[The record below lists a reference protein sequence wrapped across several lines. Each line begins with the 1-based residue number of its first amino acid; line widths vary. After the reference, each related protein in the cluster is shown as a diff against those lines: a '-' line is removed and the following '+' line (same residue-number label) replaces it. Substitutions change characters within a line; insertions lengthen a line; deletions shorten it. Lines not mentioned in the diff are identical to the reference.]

1 MHRYVSISGLLVCL
15 VACRGPGED
24 VTAVRIATAERFFRG
39 VYGCDSSVVD
49 ELASDDV
56 VVSYPIF
63 KTIFATSSIRG
74 RAAVRKF
81 ASGFCERWAEP
92 HITIHESVGDE
103 DKVVLVWSF
112 RARNVGSAR
121 QGIQPTHQEHSWG
134 GITLYR
140 FDKNGKI
147 VAEIGEES
155 EPGPIQR
162 LSDETPHQ

>member
-63 KTIFATSSIRG
+63 KTIFGTPSIRG

-92 HITIHESVGDE
+92 HITIHESVGE
-103 DKVVLVWSF
+103 K
-112 RARNVGSAR
+112 
-121 QGIQPTHQEHSWG
+121 T
-134 GITLYR
+134 
-140 FDKNGKI
+140 
-147 VAEIGEES
+147 
-155 EPGPIQR
+155 R
-162 LSDETPHQ
+162 LSWYGVSGRAMSDRPDSKYSRPIRNTVGVASRCTASTRMEKL